1 MHDVQ
6 QGWPG
11 RDFAHLSDG
20 EAGMLVNRN
29 QDRRRHI
36 AVIQRAVSMEAVRY
50 VRIYLQVIS
59 QELVAVALQF
69 RPELARQLHR
79 ADSRRVDLRQLAAV
93 KFGVVGDVHVSAEV
107 TVNNRFDRRRTGH
120 ILVRDVVDSPC
131 ADSDWLRRLN
141 EIAHRVGDLAVDDTD
156 VMAAIG
162 MCQASAR
169 FGMSAYLGK
178 AGISQ
183 HDREDAA
190 KALALYA
197 HKTAP
202 TLLSKA
208 ANRKM
213 GQCMVVLAKFAYDD
227 YARSAA
233 DTTKC
238 PHCRGRGVTNTLAQV
253 MTHPGCGEKTPP
265 TYQLQLVEN
274 QCVTCHGKGKLSAR
288 CR

>member
-1 MHDVQ
+1 M
-6 QGWPG
+6 
-11 RDFAHLSDG
+11 R
-20 EAGMLVNRN
+20 
-29 QDRRRHI
+29 I
-36 AVIQRAVSMEAVRY
+36 EAVLKHFSPKSLM
-50 VRIYLQVIS
+50 ITDIPGATAS
-59 QELVAVALQF
+59 
-69 RPELARQLHR
+69 
-79 ADSRRVDLRQLAAV
+79 DSLS
-93 KFGVVGDVHVSAEV
+93 G
-107 TVNNRFDRRRTGH
+107 
-120 ILVRDVVDSPC
+120 
-131 ADSDWLRRLN
+131 
-141 EIAHRVGDLAVDDTD
+141 TD

-183 HDREDAA
+183 RDREDAA

-197 HKTAP
+197 RKTAP
-202 TLLSKA
+202 ALLSKA
-208 ANRKM
+208 AGRKM
-213 GQCMVVLAKFAYDD
+213 GQCMIVLAKFAYDD

-238 PHCRGRGVTNTLAQV
+238 PHCRGHGVTNTLANV

-288 CR
+288 CRCGGTGRVRDIEKSKLVGAPVEKDCERCDGLGFKRQPSTLAFTAIRHLVPDLNERTWRRNWKPFYEKLITKCEMEESCAGDEFQKITR

>member
-1 MHDVQ
+1 M
-6 QGWPG
+6 
-11 RDFAHLSDG
+11 R
-20 EAGMLVNRN
+20 
-29 QDRRRHI
+29 I
-36 AVIQRAVSMEAVRY
+36 EAVLKHFSPKSLM
-50 VRIYLQVIS
+50 ITDIPGATASDNL
-59 QELVAVALQF
+59 
-69 RPELARQLHR
+69 
-79 ADSRRVDLRQLAAV
+79 
-93 KFGVVGDVHVSAEV
+93 
-107 TVNNRFDRRRTGH
+107 TG
-120 ILVRDVVDSPC
+120 
-131 ADSDWLRRLN
+131 
-141 EIAHRVGDLAVDDTD
+141 TD

-183 HDREDAA
+183 RDREDAA

-202 TLLSKA
+202 KLLSKA
-208 ANRKM
+208 AGRKM
-213 GQCMVVLAKFAYDD
+213 GQCMIVLAKFAYDD

-253 MTHPGCGEKTPP
+253 MTHPGCGENTPP

-288 CR
+288 CRCGGTGRVRDVEKSKLVGAPVEKDCERCDGLGFKRQPSTLAFAAIRHLVPDLNERTWRRNWKPFYEKLITKCEMEESMACDEFKKITR